1 MMKKNLIK
9 NLKKLM
15 IYYNNLFK
23 RLILSRFFYT
33 KKRPERVWIIVEL
46 QEDCTRTQIP
56 FSYRHLSPTIS
67 NYE

>member
-1 MMKKNLIK
+1 
-9 NLKKLM
+9 M

-33 KKRPERVWIIVEL
+33 KKLPERVWIIVEL
-46 QEDCTRTQIP
+46 QEDCTRSQIP
-56 FSYRHLSPTIS
+56 FSYHHLSPTIS